1 MFSVFWQT
9 HNIMFSVF
17 WLAHTFVYLYCFQ
30 CFISLCVV
38 ILCRQVRSAP
48 VSQITRLRTVYSI
61 STSTEP
67 EPEQKLAPILGQI
80 LEKEQEREQL
90 DLLGLRLCTGN
101 ATELR
106 SRPGRI
112 PEFLM
117 QADCSASCG
126 ECPDSWRPVLYRV
139 PVLVPTENDT
149 QKYIQDTELVA
160 TACVCL

>member
-1 MFSVFWQT
+1 M
-9 HNIMFSVF
+9 
-17 WLAHTFVYLYCFQ
+17 
-30 CFISLCVV
+30 
-38 ILCRQVRSAP
+38 LCRQVQSAP
-48 VSQITRLRTVYSI
+48 VSQITRLRAVYSI

-67 EPEQKLAPILGQI
+67 EPEQKLSPISILGQI

-90 DLLGLRLCTGN
+90 ELPGLRLCTGN

-112 PEFLM
+112 PEILT
-117 QADCSASCG
+117 QADCRASCG
-126 ECPDSWRPVLYRV
+126 ECLDNWRPVLYRV